1 MTFKVKTRLKVGSAE
16 AKAEAFALKAHGDQ
30 PHGCLKIED
39 HLRDVVKHVKL
50 HYCEDNW
57 AMLDDVAAA
66 AWLHDSCED
75 AGITIEDIDR
85 EFNGFVADI
94 VELVTDKKGANRYER
109 HLRTYHALRGSPDAL
124 LVKLCDR
131 RHNHERS
138 IANGEHWAAMYHS
151 EYLYFKMALYRPHQ
165 FVNLWKE
172 LDSQYAQ
179 MNEMLRFKC

>member
-1 MTFKVKTRLKVGSAE
+1 MTFKVKTRLKIGSAE

-57 AMLDDVAAA
+57 AMLDDVVAA
-66 AWLHDSCED
+66 AWLHDCCED
-75 AGITIEDIDR
+75 TNVTLEDIDR

-138 IANGEHWAAMYHS
+138 IKYGEHWASMYRQ
-151 EYLYFKMALYRPHQ
+151 EFPYFQMALWKPNQ
-165 FVNLWKE
+165 FVGLWKE
-172 LDSQYAQ
+172 LNNQYETLKGMAP
-179 MNEMLRFKC
+179 